1 MPNTYSSQSKSALD
15 TRARRAAR
23 RIGLIAMR
31 SRRRVGSVDNR
42 GGFQLLDLS
51 NRVVAGE
58 RCDMTQQQVIDYCTQ

>member
-1 MPNTYSSQSKSALD
+1 MTTDAHSKSALD

-31 SRRRVGSVDNR
+31 SRRLYGSCDNR
-42 GGFQLLDLS
+42 GGFQLLDMS

-58 RCDMTQQQVIDYCTQ
+58 RCDMTPEQVIDYCTQ